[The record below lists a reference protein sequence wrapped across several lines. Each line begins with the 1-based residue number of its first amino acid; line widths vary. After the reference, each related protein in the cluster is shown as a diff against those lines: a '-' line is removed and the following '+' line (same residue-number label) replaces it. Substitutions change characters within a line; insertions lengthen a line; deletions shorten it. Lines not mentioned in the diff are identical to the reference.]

1 MESPQRNYINCF
13 RRVHRVNHRQNWPYL
28 HEKAKTKEKMKKLI
42 LIIIRLTF
50 LQNYSKPWYFILV
63 LLLVSVLAYLALSPS
78 LIVSLIEFI
87 GLSY

>member
-13 RRVHRVNHRQNWPYL
+13 RRIRRNNHRQNWPYL

-50 LQNYSKPWYFILV
+50 LQNYSKPWYFILI

-78 LIVSLIEFI
+78 VVVSLIEFI